1 MTAMIGSADCP
12 PARLAATRTG
22 LHRVAEHLLSAARY
36 SATGEIGLIP
46 APGGFRTPPF
56 GPEGRF
62 LAVDGTELVV
72 GDAAATRR
80 TALTTLRAAAEF
92 AGVTPGAPAQVY
104 QPATPLD
111 PDEPLM
117 IDPQAARLLAEWYQ
131 LGALALSQLA
141 AEVPG
146 DRPSAAVLWPEHFDV
161 GITAAA
167 INYGA
172 SPGDDHIAEP
182 YLYVGPHDGPPPG
195 DPAFW
200 NAPFG
205 AARTFRQIGTVA
217 EAAAFFRDGRARAFA
232 AAAATPIRRTS

>member
-1 MTAMIGSADCP
+1 MTAMIGSADCQ
-12 PARLAATRTG
+12 PACLAATRDG
-22 LHRVAEHLLSAARY
+22 LHRVAEHLLAAARY
-36 SATGEIGLIP
+36 AATGEIGLLP

-56 GPEGRF
+56 GPDGRF

-80 TALTTLRAAAEF
+80 TVLTTLRAAAEF

-131 LGALALSQLA
+131 LGAQALGQLA
-141 AEVPG
+141 VEVPG

-161 GITAAA
+161 GITADA

-172 SPGDDHIAEP
+172 SPGDDHIADP

-205 AARTFRQIGTVA
+205 AARTCRQIGTVA
-217 EAAAFFRDGRARAFA
+217 EAAAFFRDGRARAQ
-232 AAAATPIRRTS
+232 AATPNRRTS

>member
-1 MTAMIGSADCP
+1 
-12 PARLAATRTG
+12 
-22 LHRVAEHLLSAARY
+22 
-36 SATGEIGLIP
+36 
-46 APGGFRTPPF
+46 
-56 GPEGRF
+56 
-62 LAVDGTELVV
+62 
-72 GDAAATRR
+72 
-80 TALTTLRAAAEF
+80 
-92 AGVTPGAPAQVY
+92 VY

-117 IDPQAARLLAEWYQ
+117 IDPRAARLLAEWYQ
-131 LGALALSQLA
+131 LGAQALSRLA
-141 AEVPG
+141 AEIPG

-161 GITAAA
+161 SITAGA

-172 SPGDDHIAEP
+172 SPGDDHIADP

-217 EAAAFFRDGRARAFA
+217 EAAAFFRDGRARALA
-232 AAAATPIRRTS
+232 AAAATPIRRAS